1 MTIPLSHVILLD
13 GGIWWRRGST
23 WRWNHVD
30 VYLFHADLTIDRIA
44 YHALF
49 CPNVLVFFVVIG
61 TKHSVR
67 DVRVIGVIT
76 LGAFPR
82 MENEIG
88 MFVLAGW

>member
-1 MTIPLSHVILLD
+1 M
-13 GGIWWRRGST
+13 
-23 WRWNHVD
+23 
-30 VYLFHADLTIDRIA
+30 YLFHADFTIDRMA
-44 YHALF
+44 YHALV

-88 MFVLAGW
+88 KFVLAGW

>member
-1 MTIPLSHVILLD
+1 M
-13 GGIWWRRGST
+13 
-23 WRWNHVD
+23 
-30 VYLFHADLTIDRIA
+30 YLFHADFTIDRMA
-44 YHALF
+44 YHALV

-76 LGAFPR
+76 LEAFPR

>member
-1 MTIPLSHVILLD
+1 MAIPLSHVIFLD
-13 GGIWWRRGST
+13 GGIWWRRGT

-30 VYLFHADLTIDRIA
+30 VYLFHADFTIDRMA
-44 YHALF
+44 YHA
-49 CPNVLVFFVVIG
+49 
-61 TKHSVR
+61 
-67 DVRVIGVIT
+67 

>member
-1 MTIPLSHVILLD
+1 M
-13 GGIWWRRGST
+13 
-23 WRWNHVD
+23 
-30 VYLFHADLTIDRIA
+30 YLFHADLTIDRIA